1 MKQILTIAIVVFFL
15 AACQKKESPTT
26 PPTSPPQP
34 KTATAEARTFSPQ
47 ASYADVIERVGP
59 GVVTI
64 HAGRRIRAPRQHPF
78 FNDPLLREF

>member
-1 MKQILTIAIVVFFL
+1 MKQIVTIAIVVFFF

-47 ASYADVIERVGP
+47 ASYADIIERVGP

-64 HAGRRIRAPRQHPF
+64 HAGRRISGAATASF
-78 FNDPLLREF
+78 FQ